1 MERGGGGGG
10 CSLSLLSGSKK
21 TEANNELWLFPL
33 LTRVLCG
40 FLFGAEDPYFK
51 ILMIASA
58 DIRGEG
64 GNCSECYCYWRQ
76 GKKGENIGSPLSLEN
91 RLLKFKLFLEEY
103 FSRLLWRYIHLRFLR

>member
-1 MERGGGGGG
+1 ML
-10 CSLSLLSGSKK
+10 SSLLSSAAARKRRRITNSGFS
-21 TEANNELWLFPL
+21 LLLL

-64 GNCSECYCYWRQ
+64 R
-76 GKKGENIGSPLSLEN
+76 GETAVSVIAIGG
-91 RLLKFKLFLEEY
+91 RV
-103 FSRLLWRYIHLRFLR
+103 RRARI

>member
-58 DIRGEG
+58 DIRVEGRGETAVSVIAIG
-64 GNCSECYCYWRQ
+64 GRVRRAR
-76 GKKGENIGSPLSLEN
+76 I
-91 RLLKFKLFLEEY
+91 
-103 FSRLLWRYIHLRFLR
+103 